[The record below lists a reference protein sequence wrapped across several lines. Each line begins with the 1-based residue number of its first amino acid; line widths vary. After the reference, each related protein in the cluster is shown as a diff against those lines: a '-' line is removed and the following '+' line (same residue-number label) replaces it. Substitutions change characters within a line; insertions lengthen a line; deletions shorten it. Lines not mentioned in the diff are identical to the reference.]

1 MTGALIITL
10 HISGHSLPSRKIKCI
25 SNAKYLVG
33 AHFGKKKVPVTN
45 FGDCKLF
52 KFTLME
58 SHLHSSMCICGG
70 RQMVIGVIVKR
81 VDSILIFIIPD

>member
-10 HISGHSLPSRKIKCI
+10 HISGHSLLSRKIKCI

-45 FGDCKLF
+45 FGDCKPF

-70 RQMVIGVIVKR
+70 RQMVIGVSVKDR
-81 VDSILIFIIPD
+81 KSVV

>member
-10 HISGHSLPSRKIKCI
+10 HISGHSLLSRKIKCI

-45 FGDCKLF
+45 FGDCKPF
-52 KFTLME
+52 KL
-58 SHLHSSMCICGG
+58 
-70 RQMVIGVIVKR
+70 VIGVSVKR